1 MVSCVVDACV
11 TKLARWAADVESQS
25 LIHLSLTISS
35 TFLRYFLLL
44 IARPPRSLTNS
55 RHHCSRRML
64 SRLPLPS
71 FATVNRSARI
81 PLPAF
86 APTSVNRLQLTP
98 NLCSPTA
105 SVLMSSTSQAS
116 PSSPASLQPNGT
128 QLNGSGHAHSESIPS
143 GPSHARSASSF
154 HIASRLSAFTAPT
167 VWHEFTPLAAATK
180 AMNLG
185 QGFPGFS
192 PPQFVKDA
200 AARAVSEQGYDFL
213 ISQYAR
219 SAGHLPLTQ
228 RLAEQYRVS
237 LNRAAEGINP
247 LTEVLVTVG
256 ASEAL
261 CALMLGI
268 LNEGDEVVMLEPA
281 FDIYIAQAEMCG
293 ARIRYV
299 PMRTRPVKG
308 SEAEEEWYVDMDEL
322 AGAFSNK
329 TRLFLLNT
337 PHNPTG
343 KVFSRSELSA
353 MCAVLHRFPAVVTL
367 SDEVYEHMVYAPN
380 EHISIASLP
389 GMWDRTVTVSS
400 AGKTFSVTGWK
411 IGWVIGAEHIV
422 KCGAIAHQWLSFS
435 TCTPLQAA
443 VAVMHDEAVKPF
455 EGHSSYYDYLTAT
468 YLRRRALLADRLT
481 AVGLRPILP
490 QGGFFIVA
498 DTSRVRIPKEYD
510 DGSVTRDWAFCR
522 WLTKEVGV
530 SAIPPSAFMGEE
542 TRGLAKNWV
551 RFAFC
556 KTDEVHGRG
565 GEETA
570 QSQGVHLV
578 D

>member
-1 MVSCVVDACV
+1 
-11 TKLARWAADVESQS
+11 
-25 LIHLSLTISS
+25 
-35 TFLRYFLLL
+35 
-44 IARPPRSLTNS
+44 
-55 RHHCSRRML
+55 
-64 SRLPLPS
+64 
-71 FATVNRSARI
+71 
-81 PLPAF
+81 
-86 APTSVNRLQLTP
+86 
-98 NLCSPTA
+98 
-105 SVLMSSTSQAS
+105 MSSVSSQAD
-116 PSSPASLQPNGT
+116 PKSPAALQPNGT
-128 QLNGSGHAHSESIPS
+128 QLNGHGAAKSATATTNG
-143 GPSHARSASSF
+143 SHPAAPSASSF

-167 VWHEFTPLAAATK
+167 VWHEFTPLAAQTRAI
-180 AMNLG
+180 NLG

-192 PPQFVKDA
+192 PPPFVKEA
-200 AARAVSEQGYDFL
+200 AARAVSEQGYDYL

-219 SAGHLPLTQ
+219 SAGHVPLTT

-237 LNRAAEGINP
+237 LNRESQGINP

-261 CALMLGI
+261 CAMMLGL

-293 ARIRYV
+293 ATIRYV
-299 PMRTRPVKG
+299 PLRTRSVA
-308 SEAEEEWYVDMDEL
+308 EAGGDEEWYVDMDEL
-322 AGAFSNK
+322 AGAFTSK
-329 TRLFLLNT
+329 SRMFLLNT

-343 KVFSRSELSA
+343 KVFTRSELSD
-353 MCAVLHRFPAVVTL
+353 MCAVLQRHPSVITL
-367 SDEVYEHMVYAPN
+367 SDEVYEHMVYPPN
-380 EHISIASLP
+380 EHVSIASLP
-389 GMWDRTVTVSS
+389 GMWERTVTVSS

-443 VAVMHDEAVKPF
+443 VAVMHDEALKPF
-455 EGHSSYYDYLTAT
+455 EGHDSYFAYLTAT
-468 YLRRRALLADRLT
+468 YQRRRALLSEKLT
-481 AVGLRPILP
+481 AVGLRPIAP

-498 DTSRVRIPKEYD
+498 DTSRVRIPAEYD

-530 SAIPPSAFMGEE
+530 CAIPPSAFMGEE
-542 TRGLAKNWV
+542 TRGMAKNWA

-556 KTDEVHGRG
+556 KTDEMIEEA
-565 GEETA
+565 GERLLKVK
-570 QSQGVHLV
+570 QHLT